1 MDAERFE
8 SWLKAHC
15 QTETH
20 KKKVQVIAST
30 HSVASTFLPS
40 RETASRSQD
49 LVSQGPEMIREQCQ
63 AKMPVSAVNRIANA
77 ELLMPF
83 LANFRKAYTTTALY
97 LQKKLLWASP
107 TLMALSALDPLERGH
122 SQSAIQLKKLS
133 GMLQH
138 LLPAHQDIQRGLL
151 KLNVDLSHPSFKEG
165 DNMVGWWGHV

>member
-1 MDAERFE
+1 
-8 SWLKAHC
+8 
-15 QTETH
+15 
-20 KKKVQVIAST
+20 
-30 HSVASTFLPS
+30 
-40 RETASRSQD
+40 
-49 LVSQGPEMIREQCQ
+49 
-63 AKMPVSAVNRIANA
+63 
-77 ELLMPF
+77 LLMPF
-83 LANFRKAYTTTALY
+83 LANVRKAYTTTALY

-165 DNMVGWWGHV
+165 DNMTVKYTLQSREKTAVELFKREDVKYEEVDRALCKNISSAAATYKHQLKMDQTEKQQKQRKYGPQVSNSAQQTKRLKKRKGQG